1 MLLTLPS
8 VTSASSRNLVQPA
21 CFNEDV
27 INVGKQTQVLLS
39 LNQVTTVNIE
49 NEAHDMHIKNQNM
62 PFSIDCHPHY
72 PFLVIR
78 GTTCWTSSFSII
90 LRCHIHYVMPTP
102 NAYLPGKKN
111 S

>member
-1 MLLTLPS
+1 MLLTLPF

-27 INVGKQTQVLLS
+27 INVGKATQVLLS

-49 NEAHDMHIKNQNM
+49 NEAHDMHITNQTCL
-62 PFSIDCHPHY
+62 SV
-72 PFLVIR
+72 LTVIP
-78 GTTCWTSSFSII
+78 TI
-90 LRCHIHYVMPTP
+90 LS
-102 NAYLPGKKN
+102 L